1 MARSK
6 AALNNIAESLKY
18 DFDKL
23 DIRIQVMNPGFV
35 ATPLTSKNNFAM
47 PALMPVDRAAA
58 RMASALKTG
67 GFETTFPRR
76 FTWFLKFLRILP
88 QPLRFWFINRATGW
102 NKRQINGGKRG

>member
-1 MARSK
+1 
-6 AALNNIAESLKY
+6 
-18 DFDKL
+18 
-23 DIRIQVMNPGFV
+23 
-35 ATPLTSKNNFAM
+35 M

-58 RMASALKTG
+58 RIAKALKSG

-102 NKRQINGGKRG
+102 RKRRIQTGKRD